1 MKSRKILESRTGRDA
16 PGVGRG
22 LECPRFIALAQAT
35 ANLRC
40 PAAHQPSAS
49 TARCPAVTNA
59 GRPRGQRRGTQR
71 PGCTSAAAPGHCG
84 TARKQRG
91 NTARGGLRAARV
103 GREGATPRSAALTQ
117 PDPRPL
123 PPTQRNGGRGAP
135 RAEPAALQ
143 TRAPERPSALRCALP
158 SGPRGR
164 AAAPSRPR
172 TGPGHVA
179 APLGPA
185 GAALGREAPLGAANP
200 SGRGRPSA
208 PPRPQP
214 QPRTARPYPV
224 PPRSPPPARRRKC
237 KSAAAPQRP
246 APLKSF
252 GGGAGPGAEG
262 GGRERGGPGPVQ
274 PAQRGTAHLLLARVL
289 RVDVGRPQARP
300 LERSLLIAEEP
311 EGGHDR
317 SCSPRSGRALERAPS
332 GREQHSALA
341 PRLSPRRAGGWAA
354 RRRRGR
360 ARGGGGS
367 APRASRR
374 ARCPADPAVTPPRP
388 RSPG

>member
-185 GAALGREAPLGAANP
+185 GSARGREPL
-200 SGRGRPSA
+200 R
-208 PPRPQP
+208 PRPP
-214 QPRTARPYPV
+214 FI
-224 PPRSPPPARRRKC
+224 PAAPT
-237 KSAAAPQRP
+237 AAAPHGPALPRPTPIP
-246 APLKSF
+246 APGSPQKMQVS
-252 GGGAGPGAEG
+252 GGSAAPGAAQKFRGRRRAGSRGRRPGAGRAGPGA
-262 GGRERGGPGPVQ
+262 
-274 PAQRGTAHLLLARVL
+274 AGTARH
-289 RVDVGRPQARP
+289 G
-300 LERSLLIAEEP
+300 
-311 EGGHDR
+311 
-317 SCSPRSGRALERAPS
+317 SPPS
-332 GREQHSALA
+332 GAGPAGR
-341 PRLSPRRAGGWAA
+341 RRAAPGAA
-354 RRRRGR
+354 
-360 ARGGGGS
+360 A
-367 APRASRR
+367 
-374 ARCPADPAVTPPRP
+374 
-388 RSPG
+388 